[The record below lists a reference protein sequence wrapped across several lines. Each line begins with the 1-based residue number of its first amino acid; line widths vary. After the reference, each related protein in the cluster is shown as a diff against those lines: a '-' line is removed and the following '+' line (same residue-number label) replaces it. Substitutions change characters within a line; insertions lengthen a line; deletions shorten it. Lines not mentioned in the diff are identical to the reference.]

1 MTDYSKGKIYKIL
14 NTIDGTMY
22 VGSTVETL
30 GQRMTKH
37 RYSMKTKQHCV
48 LYNHMHEL
56 GVTHFY
62 IELIEN
68 FPCNDVYELK
78 AREGHYIRQ
87 FGTLNMLIAGRT
99 YKEWAETHKEQRQQY
114 NKQHYEANKEL
125 YKKYHGDNKEHI
137 KHIKQQYY
145 EDNKQN
151 LLNRGKQYRE
161 EHKELCSLY
170 NKNYYEN
177 NSEELKTLRRNKYN
191 DTKEKL
197 TCDICGREVLN
208 HNMLRHRKTKLC
220 KSYVKTN
227 DNEE

>member
-1 MTDYSKGKIYKIL
+1 MPDYSKGKIYKIL
-14 NTIDGTMY
+14 NTIDDEIY
-22 VGSTVETL
+22 IGSTLETL

-62 IELIEN
+62 IELVEN

-99 YKEWAETHKEQRQQY
+99 YKEWAETHKE
-114 NKQHYEANKEL
+114 
-125 YKKYHGDNKEHI
+125 HI

-151 LLNRGKQYRE
+151 VLNRCKQYKE
-161 EHKELCSLY
+161 EH
-170 NKNYYEN
+170 
-177 NSEELKTLRRNKYN
+177 R
-191 DTKEKL
+191 
-197 TCDICGREVLN
+197 
-208 HNMLRHRKTKLC
+208 
-220 KSYVKTN
+220 
-227 DNEE
+227 